1 MKRLVGGAA
10 VAVLLGATLISAQ
23 AADTS
28 GKRIALSNNYAGNSW
43 RQAMLQSWAEAGKT
57 AIAGKQLAAADSF
70 TTPDKEVTTQ
80 AAQVQNLVLQGYD
93 AIAIDAASPDA
104 LNGAIKAACDAHI
117 AVVSFDGIVTEPCAY
132 RIIIDYKTLAERQ
145 FDYLATRFPKGG
157 NLLEIRGVAGT
168 SIDNVFH
175 EGMLVGL
182 AKYPQFKIVG
192 SVEGDWDEATAQK
205 AVASVLSSLPQVVGV
220 VDQGGDGYG
229 AAQAFQAAG
238 RKEPIIIMGNRQ
250 DELAWWKQ
258 EHDLNGYTTWSASSP
273 PGVSSAALWVTQ
285 QVLAGKPVPHDIVV
299 PPLEI
304 TQATLDQA
312 LKTAPVGGVA
322 NVTYSQQDTLK
333 IIAANSQK

>member
-1 MKRLVGGAA
+1 MKHLILGASIA
-10 VAVLLGATLISAQ
+10 TLLGATALSAQ

-28 GKRIALSNNYAGNSW
+28 SKRIALSNNYAGNSW
-43 RQAMLQSWAEAGKT
+43 RQAMLQSWAQAGK
-57 AIAGKQLAAADSF
+57 IAVSGKQLASADSF

-80 AAQVQNLVLQGYD
+80 AGQVQNLVLQGYD

-117 AVVSFDGIVTEPCAY
+117 AVISFDGVVSEPCAY
-132 RIIIDYKTLAERQ
+132 RIIIDYKTISERQ

-168 SIDNVFH
+168 SIDNAFH
-175 EGMLVGL
+175 EGMLAGL

-205 AVASVLSSLPQVVGV
+205 AVSSVLSSLPSVVGV

-238 RKEPIIIMGNRQ
+238 RPEPVIIMGNRQ

-258 EHDLNGYTTWSASSP
+258 EHDKNGYTTWSASSP

-285 QVLAGKPVPHDIVV
+285 QVLAGKAVPHDIVV

-304 TQATLDQA
+304 TQATLDEA

-322 NVTYSQQDTLK
+322 NVTYSQEATIK
-333 IIAANSQK
+333 IIAANTHK